1 MRLAGGDELGLGFVL
16 KADGAVHR
24 QVWGVDLEHEAG
36 LGNGQ
41 VFVAHLASK
50 REYIIRMARI
60 IRIEQ
65 SARDN
70 AGRWRGHEAIS
81 LAAPGRFRVAPQA
94 RDLSVDR
101 GRVAIAHL
109 VDRLRRVELLAATRE
124 SFHQQLAK
132 FGKVRDVARARPL
145 RLAREAGHALRNIGL
160 EADASLLAV
169 VADVDADL
177 VLPADHVGDAPLEL
191 RVEGTAFH
199 CVAELGADQ
208 KLVERPAAGEAADV
222 RDQKSLVAP
231 SHALPSVS

>member
-124 SFHQQLAK
+124 SLHQQLAK
-132 FGKVRDVARARPL
+132 LGKVRDVARARPL
-145 RLAREAGHALRNIGL
+145 RLAREAGHALGNIGL

-177 VLPADHVGDAPLEL
+177 VLVADDMGDATVDLGIERSAIHRPAQLAANQEL
-191 RVEGTAFH
+191 I
-199 CVAELGADQ
+199 
-208 KLVERPAAGEAADV
+208 ERPTS
-222 RDQKSLVAP
+222 R
-231 SHALPSVS
+231 